1 MTDPP
6 RDGEGDHP
14 QGGGGDSA
22 ALATADAEG
31 TEPSVYDHAAPADV
45 LAIVAQVHASA
56 DEEERYAA
64 RLDRQTFGTIWP
76 FALIPLGLVLLMAK
90 ALLGDWVWVLF
101 PAGFLAIWAMLLMI
115 PLRHRY
121 ANEQPLELPDAIRL
135 HGQRKRRFLLKL
147 ALIAGALFVGE
158 ALFRMYGGRLW
169 GWTVRWG
176 W

>member
-1 MTDPP
+1 MTQDPLP
-6 RDGEGDHP
+6 LGEVAAAPAADGEG
-14 QGGGGDSA
+14 
-22 ALATADAEG
+22 AEP
-31 TEPSVYDHAAPADV
+31 EPSAYDHAAPADV

-64 RLDRQTFGTIWP
+64 WLDRQTFGTIWP
-76 FALIPLGLVLLMAK
+76 FALIPLGLVLLMAD

-121 ANEQPLELPDAIRL
+121 ANEQPLELPDAVRL

-169 GWTVRWG
+169 EWTVPW
-176 W
+176 WW